1 MSARVG
7 VPTTE
12 RYGSYPYLSAR
23 TIPERPPI
31 TARLGESERFDM
43 GSNSDTGICEEEGKC
58 LENDA
63 GGARYSGDVARDSS
77 GALVVP
83 EDEEV

>member
-1 MSARVG
+1 
-7 VPTTE
+7 
-12 RYGSYPYLSAR
+12 
-23 TIPERPPI
+23 
-31 TARLGESERFDM
+31 M

-77 GALVVP
+77 GARVVP